1 LSLNFN
7 QRLAVFEQQ
16 SQSLEG
22 FGRGIE
28 REALR
33 VTSDGGLSQNSHP
46 YAFGSALCHSTITTD
61 YAEGLLEF
69 ITPVA
74 KDVDQLFAYLNDVH
88 HYAAKNLENN
98 ETLWPISMPCFIN
111 NEDSVELAQ
120 FGSSNVGKM
129 KTAYRQGLKNR
140 YGSMMQVIAGVH
152 YNFSFPDVFWE
163 SWAEINQSALTGKEA
178 QSAGYMGLIRNYLR
192 FGWVIPYLFGAS
204 PALCKSFLQ
213 GKKTAFDFKETG
225 SGTVYLPY
233 ATSLRMSDLG
243 YTSGAQSSL
252 DICYNSLDKYIGSV
266 RQALTQKNPEFVE
279 LGIKENDKYIQLNDN
294 VLQIENELYASIR
307 AKRVQKEGETPLQ
320 ALDARGIEY
329 VEIRSLDVN
338 PFSEVGITEEQ
349 VNFLDLFLTWC
360 AITPSDN
367 ISKLQSEHFSE
378 NLDRVVTEGR
388 QPNLML
394 EIDGKEQNVAAWG
407 DWLTGQ
413 LKDLAVVM
421 DKESTSDRYQ
431 NAIAHIAPRFAAP
444 ELTSSARILKII
456 KEGHLD
462 NGRLALNLSKSYKEQ
477 LIGQNYQVWSDAFFE
492 NEKIISEKKQREIE
506 ESDRLDFDGYLHNYF
521 LNARKNSDDKVIKI

>member
-1 LSLNFN
+1 LSLNYN

-22 FGRGIE
+22 FGRGVE

-33 VTSDGGLSQNSHP
+33 VTPDGGLSQSGHP
-46 YAFGSALCHSTITTD
+46 DAFGSALCHGTITTD
-61 YAEGLLEF
+61 YAESLLEF

-74 KDVDQLFAYLNDVH
+74 KNVDQLFAYLNDVH

-120 FGSSNVGKM
+120 FGSSNAGKM
-129 KTAYRQGLKNR
+129 KTAYREGLKNR

-152 YNFSFPDVFWE
+152 YNFSFPEIFWE
-163 SWAEINQSALTGKEA
+163 TWAEVNQSPLTGKDA
-178 QSAGYMGLIRNYLR
+178 KSAGYMGLIRNYLR
-192 FGWVIPYLFGAS
+192 FGWAIPYLFGAS
-204 PALCKSFLQ
+204 PAICKSFLQ
-213 GKKTAFDFKETG
+213 GKKTTFKFKKTG
-225 SGTVYLPY
+225 LGTVYLPY

-243 YTSGAQSSL
+243 YTSSAQSSL
-252 DICYNSLDKYIGSV
+252 DICYNSLENYLASV
-266 RQALTQKNPEFVE
+266 RKALTQKNPEFVD
-279 LGIKENDKYIQLNDN
+279 LGIKDDDKYIQLNDN

-320 ALDARGIEY
+320 ALNARGIEY

-338 PFSEVGITEEQ
+338 PFSSVGITEEQ

-360 AITPSDN
+360 AITPSED
-367 ISKLQSEHFSE
+367 ITTSQSKHFSE
-378 NLDRVVTEGR
+378 NFNKIVTEGR

-394 EIDGKEQNVAAWG
+394 EIDGTEQNVTAWG

-413 LKDLAVVM
+413 LKELAVVM
-421 DKESTSDRYQ
+421 DKKTAEQRYHD
-431 NAIAHIAPRFAAP
+431 AITHIAPRFAEP
-444 ELTSSARILKII
+444 ELTSSARILNFI
-456 KEGHLD
+456 KESNSD
-462 NGRLALNLSKSYKEQ
+462 NGVLALDLSKSYKKQ
-477 LIGQNYQVWSDAFFE
+477 LIAQDYQIWSDAFFE
-492 NEKIISEKKQREIE
+492 NEKTVSEQKQKKIE
-506 ESDRLDFDGYLHNYF
+506 ASDDLDFDGYLQRYF
-521 LNARKNSDDKVIKI
+521 LNAQKK

>member
-1 LSLNFN
+1 MSLNFN

-33 VTSDGGLSQNSHP
+33 VTADGGLSQNRHP

-98 ETLWPISMPCFIN
+98 EALWPISMPCFIN
-111 NEDSVELAQ
+111 DEDAVELAQ

-152 YNFSFPDVFWE
+152 YNFSFPDSFWGA
-163 SWAEINQSALTGKEA
+163 WAKANQSPLTGKEA

-213 GKKTAFDFKETG
+213 GKKTHFEFKEMG
-225 SGTVYLPY
+225 SGTIYLPY

-243 YTSGAQSSL
+243 YTSSAQSSL
-252 DICYNSLDKYIGSV
+252 DICYNSLDNYLGSV
-266 RQALTQKNPEFVE
+266 RKALTQKNPDFVE
-279 LGIKENDKYIQLNDN
+279 LGIKENDQYIQLNDN

-360 AITPSDN
+360 AMIPSEN

-378 NLDRVVTEGR
+378 NLNKVVTEGR
-388 QPNLML
+388 RPNLML

-413 LKDLAVVM
+413 LKELAVVM
-421 DKESTSDRYQ
+421 DKENASDRYQ
-431 NAIAHIAPRFAAP
+431 NAIAHIAPRFGSP
-444 ELTSSARILKII
+444 ELTSSARILETL

-477 LIGQNYQVWSDAFFE
+477 LIGKDYQIWSDDFFE
-492 NEKIISEKKQREIE
+492 NEKIISEKKQKEIE
-506 ESDRLDFDGYLHNYF
+506 ESDDLDFDGYLKNYF
-521 LNARKNSDDKVIKI
+521 LNAQKK

>member
-33 VTSDGGLSQNSHP
+33 VTPDGGLSQNRHP

-129 KTAYRQGLKNR
+129 KTTYRQGLKNR

-163 SWAEINQSALTGKEA
+163 SWAKVHQSPLTGKDA

-213 GKKTAFDFKETG
+213 GKKTAFEFKEAC

-243 YTSGAQSSL
+243 YTSSAQSSL
-252 DICYNSLDKYIGSV
+252 DICYNGLDNYIGSV
-266 RQALTQKNPEFVE
+266 SEALTQKNPEFVE

-307 AKRVQKEGETPLQ
+307 AKRVQKEGETPIQ
-320 ALDARGIEY
+320 ALNARGIEY

-360 AITPSDN
+360 AITPSED

-378 NLDRVVTEGR
+378 NLNKVVTEGR
-388 QPNLML
+388 RPNLML
-394 EIDGKEQNVAAWG
+394 EIDGKEQAVAAWG

-413 LKDLAVVM
+413 LKELAVVM
-421 DKESTSDRYQ
+421 DKASASDRYQ
-431 NAIAHIAPRFAAP
+431 NAIAHIAPRFGSP

-456 KEGHLD
+456 KEGQLD
-462 NGRLALNLSKSYKEQ
+462 NGQLALNLSKSYKEQ
-477 LIGQNYQVWSDAFFE
+477 LIGQSYQVWSDAFFE
-492 NEKIISEKKQREIE
+492 NEKIISEKKQKEIE
-506 ESDRLDFDGYLHNYF
+506 ESDDLNFDGYLKNYF
-521 LNARKNSDDKVIKI
+521 FNAQKK

>member
-1 LSLNFN
+1 MSLNFN

-33 VTSDGGLSQNSHP
+33 VTPDGGLSQNRHP

-152 YNFSFPDVFWE
+152 YNFSFPDDFWKA
-163 SWAEINQSALTGKEA
+163 WAEANQSPLTGKDA
-178 QSAGYMGLIRNYLR
+178 QSAGYMGLVRNYLR

-213 GKKTAFDFKETG
+213 GKKTHFKFKETG
-225 SGTVYLPY
+225 SGTLYLPY

-243 YTSGAQSSL
+243 YTSSAQSSL
-252 DICYNSLDKYIGSV
+252 DICYNSLDNYIGSV
-266 RQALTQKNPEFVE
+266 RRALTQKDPKFVR
-279 LGIKENDKYIQLNDN
+279 LGIKDNDKYTQLNDN

-320 ALDARGIEY
+320 ALDSRGIEY

-360 AITPSDN
+360 AITPSED
-367 ISKLQSEHFSE
+367 ISTLQSKHFSE
-378 NLDRVVTEGR
+378 NLNTVVTEGR
-388 QPNLML
+388 RPDLML
-394 EIDGKEQNVAAWG
+394 EIDGKEQNIAAWG

-413 LKDLAVVM
+413 LKELAVVM
-421 DKESTSDRYQ
+421 DKKSASQRYQ
-431 NAIAHIAPRFAAP
+431 NAIAHIAPRFASP
-444 ELTSSARILKII
+444 ELTSSARILKTL
-456 KEGHLD
+456 KEDHLD
-462 NGRLALNLSKSYKEQ
+462 NGRLALNLSKSYKEK
-477 LIGQNYQVWSDAFFE
+477 LIGKNYQVWSDAFFD
-492 NEKIISEKKQREIE
+492 NEKIISEKKQRKVE
-506 ESDRLDFDGYLHNYF
+506 ESDDLDFDGYLQKYF
-521 LNARKNSDDKVIKI
+521 LNAQKK

>member
-1 LSLNFN
+1 MSLNFN

-33 VTSDGGLSQNSHP
+33 VTPDGGLSQNRHP
-46 YAFGSALCHSTITTD
+46 DAFGSALCHSTITTD
-61 YAEGLLEF
+61 YAESLLEF

-111 NEDSVELAQ
+111 DEDSVEIAQ

-140 YGSMMQVIAGVH
+140 YGSMMQIIAGVH
-152 YNFSFPDVFWE
+152 YNFSLPDIFWE
-163 SWAEINQSALTGKEA
+163 AWAKVNQSPLTGKEA

-192 FGWVIPYLFGAS
+192 YGWVIPYLFGAS

-213 GKKTAFDFKETG
+213 GKKTAFEFKETG

-243 YTSGAQSSL
+243 YTSSAQASL
-252 DICYNSLDKYIGSV
+252 DICYNGLENYLASV
-266 RQALTQKNPEFVE
+266 RKALTRKNPEFVD
-279 LGIKENDKYIQLNDN
+279 LGIKENGQYIQLNDN

-307 AKRVQKEGETPLQ
+307 AKRVHKEGETPLQ
-320 ALDARGIEY
+320 ALNARGIEY

-338 PFSEVGITEEQ
+338 PFSSVGITEEQ

-360 AITPSDN
+360 AITPSED
-367 ISKLQSEHFSE
+367 ISTSQSKHFSE
-378 NLDRVVTEGR
+378 NLNKVVTEGR

-394 EIDGKEQNVAAWG
+394 EIDGTEQNVAAWG

-413 LKDLAVVM
+413 LKELAVVM
-421 DKESTSDRYQ
+421 DKKTPAQRYQ
-431 NAIAHIAPRFAAP
+431 NAITHIAPRFAAP
-444 ELTSSARILKII
+444 ELTSSARILEII
-456 KEGHLD
+456 KEGHSD
-462 NGRLALNLSKSYKEQ
+462 NGPLALKLSKSYKEQ
-477 LIGQNYQVWSDAFFE
+477 LIGQDYQVWSDAFFE
-492 NEKIISEKKQREIE
+492 NEKIISEQKQREIE
-506 ESDRLDFDGYLHNYF
+506 ENDVLDFDGYLQNYF
-521 LNARKNSDDKVIKI
+521 LNAQNK